1 MKIDNLKSK
10 PVVGVLVALGAG
22 IAAFVAERA
31 SQAEAKR
38 IDDLE
43 NKIFEYEDRFAKLE
57 KREEA

>member
-22 IAAFVAERA
+22 IIAFVAERA